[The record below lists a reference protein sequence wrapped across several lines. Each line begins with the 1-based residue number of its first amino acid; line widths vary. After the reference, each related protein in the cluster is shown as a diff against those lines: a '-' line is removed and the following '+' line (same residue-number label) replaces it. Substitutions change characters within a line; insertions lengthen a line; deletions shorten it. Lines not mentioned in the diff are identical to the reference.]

1 MTPRQAV
8 FVVAIA
14 AVLAV
19 ASGCAIAAGGSPS
32 TSATA
37 DPGASTTVEL
47 TVYGAASLKEALAAV
62 ETAYEVAIPG
72 IALTI
77 ATDSSATLRTQI
89 EQGAPADL
97 FLSAD
102 EQNPQALVDA
112 GLTDGAAVDFASN
125 TLVIVVPLDNPAGI
139 ATPADL
145 ARPGVKIVAAGD
157 EVPISGY
164 ARQLVD
170 RLAALDGYPAD
181 FASAYAANVVSKEEN
196 VKAVVAKVELGEA
209 DAAIAYVTDAAAS
222 AGRVAAIAIPPGANV
237 AATYA
242 GVVVKASPHTAAAHA
257 FLDWLAGPEGPAILA
272 TFEFGP
278 PG

>member
-1 MTPRQAV
+1 MTPREAV
-8 FVVAIA
+8 FVVAVA

-19 ASGCAIAAGGSPS
+19 ASGCAMAAGGSPS
-32 TSATA
+32 TSAAA

-62 ETAYEVAIPG
+62 ATAYEIAVPG
-72 IALTI
+72 TALTI
-77 ATDSSATLRTQI
+77 ATDSSATLRAQI

-112 GLTDGAAVDFASN
+112 RLTDGAAVDFASN

-196 VKAVVAKVELGEA
+196 VKAVVAKIELGEA

-222 AGRVAAIAIPPGANV
+222 SGRVAAIAIPPGVNV
-237 AATYA
+237 AADYA
-242 GVVVKASPHTAAAHA
+242 GVVVKASPHAAAAHT
-257 FLDWLAGPEGPAILA
+257 FLDWLAGPGGSAILA